1 MGKGVTPRINHVVRR
16 FLFYGGDQSLK
27 VLIAIVNPAL
37 KKSVKDILTQRG
49 FQVVAEARNAADV
62 LRKAR
67 SMTVDLIILDAALEG
82 GRVGQAAMILEEDWL
97 APVLILAGETDPN
110 IGEFTYVLKPVVTY
124 SLIPAIESIL
134 MNYKKRASLQKEVEK
149 LKQQLATRKLLDVAK
164 GLLIKEQGIN
174 EEEAHRLIQ
183 KMSMDTGIPLKAVA
197 EAIIAARNN

>member
-1 MGKGVTPRINHVVRR
+1 M
-16 FLFYGGDQSLK
+16 K